1 MPIKS
6 PFQYIVLIVVICFG
20 LHSCKEENSQT
31 KYIPLLDRKD
41 TLGKSS
47 EWINVQTQF
56 KDNMLAIEKD
66 TNNYMAQLKL
76 AEIYLNEARIG
87 GNQTYYYHGA
97 LRMLNALIENKSA
110 KPDFI
115 FLAMTYKASVL
126 LSLHQFTEAKK
137 IAEAAYSINQNN
149 ADVLGALVD
158 ASVELGNYTNAISYC
173 DKMMMLRPDLRS
185 YSRVSYLR
193 QIHGENQGAIDAM
206 KMAIE
211 AGSTGFEATEWARI
225 NLGDLYLNTGKLD
238 TAKYLYEA
246 ALYYRPNYAYA
257 EIGLAK
263 VAMASKQYDTALVHC
278 KQAIRILSESS
289 FVALMADIY
298 ALKGDS
304 IKATEVRQDVLNL
317 IKRGEA
323 ENEKEALAKHNGNRE
338 LANAY
343 LNLNQYEEALRFAK
357 LDLDMR
363 PENID
368 ANELMAWIYFLK
380 QDFANAKIH
389 AEKMLKT
396 QTKQANTLYKAGLIF
411 EAAGDATKGNEYK
424 TKATEIN
431 GNIDQKIIKA
441 SIQ

>member
-1 MPIKS
+1 MPLKS
-6 PFQYIVLIVVICFG
+6 PVQYIVLVAVICFG

-149 ADVLGALVD
+149 ADVLGVLVD
-158 ASVELGNYTNAISYC
+158 ESVELGNYTGAISYC

-185 YSRVSYLR
+185 YSRAYPLRNSVFRPMASFRLVQAYQQVCFRLMQMLWR
-193 QIHGENQGAIDAM
+193 QIIAIRLKNSL
-206 KMAIE
+206 KMP
-211 AGSTGFEATEWARI
+211 
-225 NLGDLYLNTGKLD
+225 YL
-238 TAKYLYEA
+238 
-246 ALYYRPNYAYA
+246 
-257 EIGLAK
+257 
-263 VAMASKQYDTALVHC
+263 V
-278 KQAIRILSESS
+278 AIRIGIPTVFQTL
-289 FVALMADIY
+289 FD
-298 ALKGDS
+298 
-304 IKATEVRQDVLNL
+304 
-317 IKRGEA
+317 
-323 ENEKEALAKHNGNRE
+323 
-338 LANAY
+338 
-343 LNLNQYEEALRFAK
+343 
-357 LDLDMR
+357 
-363 PENID
+363 
-368 ANELMAWIYFLK
+368 
-380 QDFANAKIH
+380 
-389 AEKMLKT
+389 
-396 QTKQANTLYKAGLIF
+396 TKQQEPHPTVY
-411 EAAGDATKGNEYK
+411 
-424 TKATEIN
+424 
-431 GNIDQKIIKA
+431 
-441 SIQ
+441 